1 MQGEAALESLLD
13 AIKDNVDPL
22 DAAPG
27 KRGAEDTP
35 TGTHCS
41 NFGVRGV
48 LKVSRTPLL
57 RCTCALCSRS
67 VGRPHRNPRSRIGK
81 WFGLS

>member
-1 MQGEAALESLLD
+1 MHRLPCALQGEAALESLLV

-35 TGTHCS
+35 TGAAVLPCAYH
-41 NFGVRGV
+41 VRQRLHVEG
-48 LKVSRTPLL
+48 S
-57 RCTCALCSRS
+57 
-67 VGRPHRNPRSRIGK
+67 
-81 WFGLS
+81 